1 MRIATER
8 TKSMRVVV
16 CVQADRTEAGQPPT
30 QERATQTMKL
40 NEKLVMAGVMRDG
53 AGLLSPSANG
63 RVDL

>member
-1 MRIATER
+1 
-8 TKSMRVVV
+8 MRVVV